1 VDFSQ
6 REGDFVICCD
16 AGLQAAQKWGIS
28 PDLIVGD
35 FDSAAP
41 PAESDVPV
49 LRFPVMK
56 DETDSMLAAREGL
69 RRGFGDFVL
78 LFSLGGRL
86 DHTVANIQT
95 LAFLEKHGARGAL
108 IGPRDTVRLLRNEK
122 LHIPRRED
130 RTLSVFAYGGQ
141 ARGVTLNGVL
151 YPLEDATLDTSFPLG
166 VGNHV
171 TAPKATVSVADG
183 TLLLIESQLN

>member
-35 FDSAAP
+35 FDSAEP

-49 LRFPVMK
+49 LRFLVMK
-56 DETDSMLAAREGL
+56 DNTDSMLAAREGL
-69 RRGFGDFVL
+69 RRGFEDFVL

-95 LAFLEKHGARGAL
+95 LAFLKEHGAQGAL

-122 LHIPRRED
+122 IHIPRREG
-130 RTLSVFAYGGQ
+130 RTLSVFAYEGQ
-141 ARGVTLNGVL
+141 ARGVTLKGVL
-151 YPLEDATLDTSFPLG
+151 YPLVDATLDISFPLG